1 MLTLRRSQD
10 RGFADHGWLK
20 SKHTFSFADYYDPQ
34 FMGFRVLRVINED
47 RVEAGKG
54 FGTHPHRD
62 MEIISYVIDGEL
74 RHQDSMGNS
83 TLIKPGEVQR
93 MSAGT
98 GIRHSEY
105 NNLPDRESHF
115 LQIWILPEKAGI
127 EPGYEQK
134 SFAKELQSQGFLL
147 AASRD
152 GRDGSI
158 SLHQNCDLYL
168 GHFHAGQEKKV
179 SLGAQRHG
187 WLQIVRGELIV
198 NNEKLTDGD
207 ALSISDESEIS
218 LRALTPSEFLF
229 FDLP

>member
-20 SKHTFSFADYYDPQ
+20 SKHSFSFADYYDPK

-47 RVEAGKG
+47 RVEAAKG

-115 LQIWILPEKAGI
+115 LQIWVLPEKAGI

-134 SFAKELQSQGFLL
+134 SFAAELQGRGFLL

-168 GHFHAGQEKKV
+168 GRFHAGQEKKI

-187 WLQIVRGELIV
+187 WLQMVRGELMV
-198 NNEKLTDGD
+198 NNEKLGDGD
-207 ALSISDESEIS
+207 AVSMSDESEIS
-218 LRALTPSEFLF
+218 LRAVAPSEFLF